1 MSGRLR
7 DLAILLGRVIPVDK
21 LVPYYVW
28 FFYGFAIVSVV
39 MGIVN
44 FGMVGVT
51 MLTVKGIDIPSW
63 SIILVVIIMMISCTA
78 MGYFFDKNKI
88 WNRVTSYQ
96 NQNTNP
102 EIAQMFA
109 NLKELSNDIKSIK
122 VKLEIEDIK

>member
-1 MSGRLR
+1 MSGRITNLKI
-7 DLAILLGRVIPVDK
+7 LAGSIIPVNK
-21 LVPYYVW
+21 LIPYYVW

-44 FGMVGVT
+44 FGMVAVT

-63 SIILVVIIMMISCTA
+63 SIILVVLVMVISCTA

-102 EIAQMFA
+102 EIAQMFGS
-109 NLKELSNDIKSIK
+109 LKDLSNDIKSIK
-122 VKLEIEDIK
+122 IKLGIEE